1 MFYRIRN
8 HIFNLNEVTDIHINN
23 GHIITVDMKNKI
35 SYNIYSGTVDLNDL
49 MDKIQK
55 DLTLKTRINYN
66 TYISIIRNNE
76 PISFIPFAAGVS
88 DREIEEELEKEFRD
102 LGIPLNLLD
111 DCMRNGML
119 FYKDTHVY
127 IIDVN

>member
-35 SYNIYSGTVDLNDL
+35 SYNIYSGTIDLNDL

-66 TYISIIRNNE
+66 TYISIINNNE

-88 DREIEEELEKEFRD
+88 DREIEEELAKEFLD
-102 LGIPLNLLD
+102 LDIPLNLLD

-119 FYKDTHVY
+119 SYEDTHVY